1 MRRGKYEA
9 IRRKD
14 NFTNETTEKETESF
28 TKTVFSYLHD
38 IMYLLVVI
46 ILVLIFC
53 LRVVVVSGS
62 SMKNT
67 LVDGDYLLLLSN
79 YFYRN
84 PEQGDIIVA
93 CKDSFRDG
101 EPIIKRIIAVEG
113 QEVDID
119 FSTGTVYVDG
129 AALEE
134 EYIGSPTTTA
144 EGMEFPLVVSE
155 GCIFVLGDNRK
166 VSQDSRS
173 PQIGLIDRRE
183 ILGRAIFLL
192 IPGNDGGDIERDFG
206 RIGGLN

>member
-14 NFTNETTEKETESF
+14 NFTNETTDKETESF
-28 TKTVFSYLHD
+28 TKVVFSYLHD

-46 ILVLIFC
+46 VLVLIFC

-79 YFYRN
+79 YFYSA

-93 CKDSFRDG
+93 CKDSFRGG

-113 QEVDID
+113 QKVDID

-129 AALEE
+129 VALEE
-134 EYIGSPTTTA
+134 DYIGSPTTTP
-144 EGMEFPLVVSE
+144 EGMEFPLVVNE
-155 GCIFVLGDNRK
+155 GCIFVLGDNRM

-173 PQIGLIDRRE
+173 PQIGQIDRRE

-192 IPGNDGGDIERDFG
+192 IPGNEGGEIERDFD